1 CVAKLST
8 YLTGVGGAQTGN
20 LADPVAIQQYNQGQS
35 VVPTGQYCV
44 QIAIERTEYASSN
57 IDSQH
62 DETHKV
68 HTYRKIRFNPNP
80 GTHGWIA
87 SADKVGLFLLF
98 RLSTSDSPLSEK
110 LTQRL
115 QRVQVV

>member
-1 CVAKLST
+1 MLI
-8 YLTGVGGAQTGN
+8 L
-20 LADPVAIQQYNQGQS
+20 IFF
-35 VVPTGQYCV
+35 
-44 QIAIERTEYASSN
+44 
-57 IDSQH
+57 
-62 DETHKV
+62 
-68 HTYRKIRFNPNP
+68 KIRFNPNP

-115 QRVQVV
+115 QRVQVL

>member
-1 CVAKLST
+1 MCANNNRTNSKYFEFDCYYYFCL
-8 YLTGVGGAQTGN
+8 
-20 LADPVAIQQYNQGQS
+20 
-35 VVPTGQYCV
+35 V
-44 QIAIERTEYASSN
+44 QEYASGN
-57 IDSQH
+57 VDQQH

-98 RLSTSDSPLSEK
+98 RLSTSDSALSEK
-110 LTQRL
+110 LIQRI
-115 QRVQVV
+115 QRVQVL

>member
-1 CVAKLST
+1 
-8 YLTGVGGAQTGN
+8 
-20 LADPVAIQQYNQGQS
+20 
-35 VVPTGQYCV
+35 
-44 QIAIERTEYASSN
+44 
-57 IDSQH
+57 
-62 DETHKV
+62 V
-68 HTYRKIRFNPNP
+68 HTYRKVKLDGKLKLFFYIYLFKIRFNPNP

-115 QRVQVV
+115 QRVQVL

>member
-1 CVAKLST
+1 M
-8 YLTGVGGAQTGN
+8 
-20 LADPVAIQQYNQGQS
+20 
-35 VVPTGQYCV
+35 
-44 QIAIERTEYASSN
+44 EYASSN